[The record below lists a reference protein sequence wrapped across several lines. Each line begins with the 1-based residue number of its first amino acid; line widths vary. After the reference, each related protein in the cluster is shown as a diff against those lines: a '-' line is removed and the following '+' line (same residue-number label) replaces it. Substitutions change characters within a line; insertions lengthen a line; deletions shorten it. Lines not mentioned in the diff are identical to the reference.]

1 MRDTD
6 DPAPPPCTVALCCG
20 KDSFAPCDDN
30 GATNYCHS
38 DTIDGVQMY
47 GYIDPDYGMIT
58 SRYECP
64 IDNCPCLNGGTCGP
78 YNICQCKG
86 EWTGETCSECLCE
99 NGGTCTGPDGTCEC
113 TGGWTGE
120 TCTTS
125 SPCSAAL
132 CCGTDTCIA
141 CTNNGTA
148 SYCHGRDLN
157 YDYSIYTFGGDI
169 YTYDGILNTN
179 GNVRDPDNY
188 IHVGP
193 SPGNLLYAVYLCP
206 YRCADGTGFATHV
219 GTC

>member
-1 MRDTD
+1 MRDTT

-20 KDSFAPCDDN
+20 TDSAASCNDN
-30 GATNYCHS
+30 GATRYCYS

-47 GYIDPDYGMIT
+47 GYIDPDYGMVT

-64 IDNCPCLNGGTCGP
+64 IVNCPCLNGGTCGP
-78 YNICQCKG
+78 YNSCQCKDG
-86 EWTGETCSECLCE
+86 WTGDTCSE
-99 NGGTCTGPDGTCEC
+99 
-113 TGGWTGE
+113 
-120 TCTTS
+120 S
-125 SPCSAAL
+125 SPPCSAAL
-132 CCGTDTCIA
+132 CCGQNTCIA
-141 CTNNGTA
+141 CDDNGTA

-206 YRCADGTGFATHV
+206 FRCADGTGFATHV